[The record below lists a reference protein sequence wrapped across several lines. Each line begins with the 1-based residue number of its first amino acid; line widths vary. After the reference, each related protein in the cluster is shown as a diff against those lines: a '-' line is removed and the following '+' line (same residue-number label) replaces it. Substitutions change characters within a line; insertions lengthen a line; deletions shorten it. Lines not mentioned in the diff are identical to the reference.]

1 MSNMQ
6 VSFAEFILRYLDE
19 WNISVG
25 CLADDLTISS
35 HTLNDWTHRGQIP
48 SLDSIEIIKNY
59 FQEDFK
65 DVVFDGKGFR
75 RKFKVIRPDGSS
87 HVYST
92 VQEIVWN
99 EGIAYTTV
107 VKCLME
113 DVAVGRGKNK
123 GYRFQRVYLEEECGH
138 KVYLV
143 NYYMDYGTHGLYAIF
158 KNKEDAEACAKIL
171 TERDEDI
178 DCSYDV
184 REDTI
189 YRSLDEALEG

>member
-1 MSNMQ
+1 MQ

-19 WNISVG
+19 WNLEVIYL
-25 CLADDLTISS
+25 CDDLGISS
-35 HTLNDWTHRGQIP
+35 HTLNNWVYRGQIP

-87 HVYST
+87 YVYST

-99 EGIAYTTV
+99 EGIAHTTV

-113 DVAVGRGKNK
+113 DVAIGRGKHK

-158 KNKEDAEACAKIL
+158 KNKEDAEACAEIL
-171 TERDEDI
+171 TERDKDI
-178 DCSYDV
+178 DCRYDV

-189 YRSLDEALEG
+189 YRSLDEALKG